1 MVARVT
7 RYRIRPGRVE
17 EFISTAESLMGML
30 DKLEGFRA
38 FFLLRGENPDGRDA
52 TSVSMWDSVEH
63 MKSSENDKFY
73 YAVIKSLMGCCESF
87 SPMHVHEVLKSK
99 FPQR

>member
-7 RYRIRPGRVE
+7 RYRIRPGKVE
-17 EFISTAESLMGML
+17 QFIAHVDSLTSTL
-30 DKLEGFRA
+30 DKLEGFHA

-52 TSVSMWDSVEH
+52 TAVSLWDTVEH

-73 YAVIKSLMGCCESF
+73 YAVIKTLMGFCESF

-99 FPQR
+99 FAQP

>member
-7 RYRIRPGRVE
+7 RYRIRPGKVE
-17 EFISTAESLMGML
+17 EFISTAESLMGAL

-99 FPQR
+99 FAQR

>member
-7 RYRIRPGRVE
+7 RYRIRLGKVQ
-17 EFISTAESLMGML
+17 EFVSHVDSLTSAL
-30 DKLEGFRA
+30 DKLEGFQA

-52 TSVSMWDSVEH
+52 TAVSLWDTVEH
-63 MKSSENDKFY
+63 MKTSENDKFY
-73 YAVIKSLMGCCESF
+73 YAVIKTLMGCCESF

-99 FPQR
+99 FAKP

>member
-7 RYRIRPGRVE
+7 RYRIRPGKVE